1 MNLKSLLKRILVKLH
16 IIRIIKVHDVT
27 RPYQIVLSS
36 EGRFKDQIAVVT
48 GGSGQIG
55 RAICFRLAAEGA
67 HVIVCGSNEE
77 RTNAVVKEIK
87 DAGFEAAPC
96 LFNLHD
102 AKSIE
107 SAFKLVVEKYGR
119 IDTLVTCAGGSARE
133 DMCSLIE
140 QKVSIIDDVIMTNLR
155 GSVLCV
161 QQACRF
167 MNNNG
172 GGNLILISSTV
183 GIGGMPKCSEY
194 AAAKA
199 GVNAFM
205 KSIAMEYGPKGI
217 RCNCVSPGIVQRG
230 TIDDIQLAHIAKTN
244 WLNSFGKPEDIA
256 NMVAYLNSEEASFI
270 TGQKFVVDGGRSLGL
285 KGQN

>member
-1 MNLKSLLKRILVKLH
+1 M
-16 IIRIIKVHDVT
+16 HDVT
-27 RPYQIVLSS
+27 RPYQIILSS
-36 EGRFKDQIAVVT
+36 EGRFRGQIVVVT

-67 HVIVCGSNEE
+67 YVIVCGSNEG

-87 DAGFEAAPC
+87 DAGFEAVPC

-102 AKSIE
+102 ANSIE
-107 SAFKLVVEKYGR
+107 SAFKWVIKKYGR
-119 IDTLVTCAGGSARE
+119 IDTLVTCAGGGARE
-133 DMCSLIE
+133 EMRPLVD
-140 QKVSIIDDVIMTNLR
+140 QKVSVIDDVIITNLR
-155 GSVLCV
+155 GCMLCV
-161 QQACRF
+161 QQACKY
-167 MNNNG
+167 MSSSA

-183 GIGGMPKCSEY
+183 GIGGMPNYSEY

-199 GVNAFM
+199 GINAFM

-230 TIDDIQLAHIAKTN
+230 TIDENQLEHIVNTN
-244 WLNSFGKPEDIA
+244 WLNSFGTPEDIA

-270 TGQKFVVDGGRSLGL
+270 TGQNFVVDGGRSLGL

>member
-67 HVIVCGSNEE
+67 LVIVCGSNEE

-107 SAFKLVVEKYGR
+107 FAFKWVIEKYGR
-119 IDTLVTCAGGSARE
+119 IDTLVTCAGGGARE
-133 DMCSLIE
+133 DMRPFVN
-140 QKVSIIDDVIMTNLR
+140 QKVSVLDDVIITNLR
-155 GSVLCV
+155 GCMLCV

-167 MNNNG
+167 MNNSG

-183 GIGGMPKCSEY
+183 GIGGMPKYSEY

-199 GVNAFM
+199 GINAFM
-205 KSIAMEYGPKGI
+205 KSIAMEYGRNGI

-230 TIDDIQLAHIAKTN
+230 TIDENQLEHIVNTN
-244 WLNSFGKPEDIA
+244 WLNSFGTPEDIA

-270 TGQKFVVDGGRSLGL
+270 TGQNFVVDGGRSLGL

>member
-155 GSVLCV
+155 GSMLCV

-167 MNNNG
+167 MNNSG

-183 GIGGMPKCSEY
+183 GIGGMPRCSEY

-230 TIDDIQLAHIAKTN
+230 TIDDIQLEHIAKTN

-270 TGQKFVVDGGRSLGL
+270 TGQNFVVDGGRSLGL

>member
-1 MNLKSLLKRILVKLH
+1 MNLKSLLKRILAKLH

-102 AKSIE
+102 ANSIE
-107 SAFKLVVEKYGR
+107 FAFKWVIEKYGR
-119 IDTLVTCAGGSARE
+119 IDTLVTCAGGGARE
-133 DMCSLIE
+133 DMRPFVN
-140 QKVSIIDDVIMTNLR
+140 QKVSVLDDVIITNLR
-155 GSVLCV
+155 GCMLCV

-167 MNNNG
+167 MNNSG
-172 GGNLILISSTV
+172 GGNLIFISSTV
-183 GIGGMPKCSEY
+183 GIGGMPKYSEY
-194 AAAKA
+194 AAAKS
-199 GVNAFM
+199 GINAFM

-230 TIDDIQLAHIAKTN
+230 TIDDIQLEHIAKTN

-270 TGQKFVVDGGRSLGL
+270 TGQNFVVDGGRCLGL
-285 KGQN
+285 KGQD

>member
-1 MNLKSLLKRILVKLH
+1 MNLKSLLKRILIKLH
-16 IIRIIKVHDVT
+16 IIRIVKVHDVT
-27 RPYQIVLSS
+27 RPYQIILSS

-67 HVIVCGSNEE
+67 NVIVCGSNEE

-107 SAFKLVVEKYGR
+107 SAFKLVVGKYGR

-155 GSVLCV
+155 GSMLCV

-167 MNNNG
+167 MNNSG

-183 GIGGMPKCSEY
+183 GIGGMPRCSEY

-230 TIDDIQLAHIAKTN
+230 TIDDIQLEHIAKTN
-244 WLNSFGKPEDIA
+244 WLNSYGKPEDIA

-270 TGQKFVVDGGRSLGL
+270 TGQNFVVDGGRSLGL

>member
-107 SAFKLVVEKYGR
+107 FAFKWVIEKNGR
-119 IDTLVTCAGGSARE
+119 IDTLVTCAGGGARE
-133 DMCSLIE
+133 DMRPFVN
-140 QKVSIIDDVIMTNLR
+140 QKVSVLDDVIITNLR
-155 GSVLCV
+155 GCMLCV

-167 MNNNG
+167 MNNSG

-183 GIGGMPKCSEY
+183 GIGGMPKYSEY
-194 AAAKA
+194 AAAKS
-199 GVNAFM
+199 GINAFM

-230 TIDDIQLAHIAKTN
+230 TIDDIQLEHIAKTN
-244 WLNSFGKPEDIA
+244 WLNSYGKPEDIA

-270 TGQKFVVDGGRSLGL
+270 TGQNFVVDGGRCLGL
-285 KGQN
+285 KGQD

>member
-16 IIRIIKVHDVT
+16 IIRIIKLHDVT

-87 DAGFEAAPC
+87 DAGFEATPC

-102 AKSIE
+102 ANSIE
-107 SAFKLVVEKYGR
+107 FAFKWVIEKYGR
-119 IDTLVTCAGGSARE
+119 IDTLVTCAGGGARE
-133 DMCSLIE
+133 EMRPFVN
-140 QKVSIIDDVIMTNLR
+140 QKVSVLDDVIITNLR
-155 GSVLCV
+155 GCILCV

-183 GIGGMPKCSEY
+183 GIGGMPKYSEY
-194 AAAKA
+194 AAAKS
-199 GVNAFM
+199 GINAFM
-205 KSIAMEYGPKGI
+205 KSIAMEYGPNGI

-230 TIDDIQLAHIAKTN
+230 TVDDIQLEHIAKTN

-270 TGQKFVVDGGRSLGL
+270 TGQNFVVDGGRCLGL
-285 KGQN
+285 KGQD

>member
-1 MNLKSLLKRILVKLH
+1 MKLKSLLKRILIKLH
-16 IIRIIKVHDVT
+16 IIRIVKVHDVT
-27 RPYQIVLSS
+27 RPYQIILSS
-36 EGRFKDQIAVVT
+36 EGRFRGQIVVVT

-77 RTNAVVKEIK
+77 RTNTVVKEIRDFGF
-87 DAGFEAAPC
+87 DASPC

-102 AKSIE
+102 PTSIE
-107 SAFKLVVEKYGR
+107 SAFKWVLENYGR

-155 GSVLCV
+155 GSMLCV

-167 MNNNG
+167 MNNSG

-183 GIGGMPKCSEY
+183 GIGGMPRCSEY

-230 TIDDIQLAHIAKTN
+230 TIDDIQLEHIAKTN
-244 WLNSFGKPEDIA
+244 WLNSYGKPEDIA

-270 TGQKFVVDGGRSLGL
+270 TGQNFVVDGGRSLGL